1 MLKLITSTLK
11 LFGGVDLSL
20 KVANV
25 PRENHAT
32 SYLCNNINLYFLG
45 HFLHLCSIFYRQNN
59 YVASGAGHEAIC
71 MTMGLIVFKNPPQQR
86 KLKKPKNQLTE
97 SCKFLKSPAIV
108 TPLEQQNI
116 LNYWIFKQPLKV
128 FKLFNVWHRHDK
140 IWWILPW

>member
-1 MLKLITSTLK
+1 MLTIFCRSILWLYWCFIVEITQPLTYVITSICI
-11 LFGGVDLSL
+11 FWVI
-20 KVANV
+20 
-25 PRENHAT
+25 
-32 SYLCNNINLYFLG
+32 SYIFVQFFTGKNNL
-45 HFLHLCSIFYRQNN
+45 
-59 YVASGAGHEAIC
+59 VASGAGHEAIC

-97 SCKFLKSPAIV
+97 SCKFVKSPAIV

>member
-1 MLKLITSTLK
+1 MWVYCFSCRLFHAALCFYGQHLPLHTSLVITRTWVSCFLEYWQIIS
-11 LFGGVDLSL
+11 SL
-20 KVANV
+20 VKIN
-25 PRENHAT
+25 EI
-32 SYLCNNINLYFLG
+32 NITTMYFLG

-97 SCKFLKSPAIV
+97 SCKFVKSPAIV

-116 LNYWIFKQPLKV
+116 LNY
-128 FKLFNVWHRHDK
+128 
-140 IWWILPW
+140 